1 MPDLNRRRVMQLAGI
16 GALAATVSL
25 PAANAEPSTSDYLF
39 EDNFDGPAGSA
50 PDYSKWEP
58 AYERESMEDP
68 TFWELPGNVGQYRD
82 DRRNLFLDGK
92 SNLVIKAA
100 KDGDTYYGGK
110 LFGKYRGP
118 INTTWEARIKLDCLT
133 PGAWPAWYLA
143 NNSPNNGGEVDIME
157 WYGNGS
163 WAPGTTVHANLNGG
177 EHVSHTIA
185 PDSGWHRWR
194 AQWTEAGISFWLDH
208 TEGAQPYFTVTPDSL
223 PNYQFN
229 TPGYTLFPIVNLA
242 VAGSGGGD
250 PSGGTY
256 PATILVDWV
265 RVW

>member
-1 MPDLNRRRVMQLAGI
+1 MNRRRAMQIAGL
-16 GALAATVSL
+16 GALAATVSV
-25 PAANAEPSTSDYLF
+25 PAANAQPSETDYRF

-50 PDYSKWEP
+50 PDFSKWEP
-58 AYERESMEDP
+58 AYERETMEDP

-92 SNLVIKAA
+92 SNLVLRAA
-100 KDGDTYYGGK
+100 KDGDTYYSGK
-110 LFGKYRGP
+110 VFGRYRGG
-118 INTTWEARIKLDCLT
+118 INTTWEARVKFNCLT
-133 PGAWPAWYLA
+133 PGCWPAWY
-143 NNSPNNGGEVDIME
+143 
-157 WYGNGS
+157 
-163 WAPGTTVHANLNGG
+163 LNGG

-185 PDSGWHRWR
+185 PDSAWHRWR
-194 AQWTEAGISFWLDH
+194 VQWTEAGMSFWLDH
-208 TEGAQPYFTVTPDSL
+208 TEGAAPYFTVTPDSL

-229 TPGYTLFPIVNLA
+229 TPGYTLFPILGLA

-256 PATILVDWV
+256 PAEMLVDWV

>member
-1 MPDLNRRRVMQLAGI
+1 MPDMNRRRVMQIAGI
-16 GALAATVSL
+16 GALAASMPL
-25 PAANAEPSTSDYLF
+25 PAANAAPATGGYRF

-92 SNLVIKAA
+92 SNLVLRAA
-100 KDGDTYYGGK
+100 KDGDTYYSGK
-110 LFGKYRGP
+110 LFGKYRGG
-118 INTTWEARIKLDCLT
+118 INTTWEARVKMNCLT
-133 PGAWPAWYLA
+133 PGCWPAWYLA
-143 NNSPNNGGEVDIME
+143 NNDPAIGGEVDLIE

-163 WAPGTTVHANLNGG
+163 WAHGTTVHAKLNGG
-177 EHVSHTIA
+177 ENVSYNIT
-185 PDSGWHRWR
+185 PDSGWHTWR
-194 AQWTEAGISFWLDH
+194 VQWDDAGMRFWQDY
-208 TEGAQPYFTVTPDSL
+208 TDGAQPYFDVPANALPDW
-223 PNYQFN
+223 PFN
-229 TPGYTLFPIVNLA
+229 TPGYTLFPILGLA

-256 PATILVDWV
+256 PAEMLVDWV

>member
-1 MPDLNRRRVMQLAGI
+1 MPELNRRSVMQLAGI
-16 GALAATVSL
+16 GALAAAMPL
-25 PAANAEPSTSDYLF
+25 PTANAEPSTSAYLF
-39 EDNFDGPAGSA
+39 EDNFDGKAGSA

-82 DRRNLFLDGK
+82 DRKNLYLDGK
-92 SNLVIKAA
+92 SNLVIRAA
-100 KDGDTYYGGK
+100 KEGDTYYSGK

-118 INTTWEARIKLDCLT
+118 INTTWEARVKMDCLT
-133 PGAWPAWYLA
+133 PGCWPAWYLA
-143 NNSPNNGGEVDIME
+143 NNSPDNGGEVDIIE

-163 WAPGTTVHANLNGG
+163 WAPGTTVHGNLNGG

-185 PDSGWHRWR
+185 PDSAWHRWR
-194 AQWTEAGISFWLDH
+194 AQWTESGISFWLDH
-208 TEGAQPYFTVTPDSL
+208 TEGAAPYFTVTPDSL

-229 TPGYTLFPIVNLA
+229 TPGYTLFPILGLA

-256 PATILVDWV
+256 PATMLVDWV